1 MEALNFHFWSSEREY
16 ENENLGEKLSIKFE
30 PVEKV
35 SASVLIPKEILSL
48 WLKKL
53 LLAFRNKP
61 YLKKF
66 KSVS

>member
-48 WLKKL
+48 
-53 LLAFRNKP
+53 
-61 YLKKF
+61 
-66 KSVS
+66 